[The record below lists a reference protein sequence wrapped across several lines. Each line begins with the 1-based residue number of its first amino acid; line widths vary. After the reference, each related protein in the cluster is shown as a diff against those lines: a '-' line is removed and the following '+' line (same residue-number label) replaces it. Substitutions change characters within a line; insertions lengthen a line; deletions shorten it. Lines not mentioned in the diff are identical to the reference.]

1 MKKNALL
8 ALSIISLSI
17 SAVASA
23 RAQTN
28 TDDFATEPDKTMA
41 SSHQSFVKGDTNT
54 AAAQIHKAATYVR
67 NESNEV
73 ATIAKADLQKAGES
87 LDKLGEG
94 VKNGTVKSADEL
106 KKTFATVDHAIA
118 KGWHETAEQA
128 KASGRDSSNALRK
141 AGAALDGAAK
151 WSGIKLQEGAQA
163 SVDAL
168 KKVGQKTGES
178 VKTGAKQVESWL
190 KDIGHG
196 IKQVGRKL

>member
-28 TDDFATEPDKTMA
+28 PDDFVTEPDKTMA

-73 ATIAKADLQKAGES
+73 ATSAKADFQKAGES

-106 KKTFATVDHAIA
+106 KKT
-118 KGWHETAEQA
+118 
-128 KASGRDSSNALRK
+128 AL
-141 AGAALDGAAK
+141 
-151 WSGIKLQEGAQA
+151 
-163 SVDAL
+163 
-168 KKVGQKTGES
+168 
-178 VKTGAKQVESWL
+178 
-190 KDIGHG
+190 
-196 IKQVGRKL
+196 